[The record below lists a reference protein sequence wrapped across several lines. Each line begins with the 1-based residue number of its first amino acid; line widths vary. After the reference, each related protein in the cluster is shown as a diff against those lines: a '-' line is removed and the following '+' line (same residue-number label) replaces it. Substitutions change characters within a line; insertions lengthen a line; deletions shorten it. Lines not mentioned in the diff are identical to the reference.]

1 MPAVHLTMHA
11 KSSTLY
17 GRTVVRSYGHKSKF
31 FWLDGLLQFCIIM
44 GLRSVGSVII
54 FLQQRW
60 HIMMIVRV
68 DMGQGENRQII

>member
-1 MPAVHLTMHA
+1 MSQGKKPNMLKDAPCTVIR
-11 KSSTLY
+11 LY
-17 GRTVVRSYGHKSKF
+17 GRTSKF

-44 GLRSVGSVII
+44 GLRSASSAII

-68 DMGQGENRQII
+68 EMGQGENRRII